1 MKIAIL
7 YDIKRSLLRPVVLF
21 MLILFAALGV
31 ATTYS
36 MYTFIANTYRPIEGI
51 AVYIRASS
59 GDNTSC
65 ILMGGIF
72 DRRGDLVDGGVT
84 LIANNTRVYSFES
97 ISTFVVDSPSICR
110 YNNVEAIEVSAQ
122 LIKFNISCATP
133 SLNIYPV
140 PLRSTSR
147 STTFYQTLAIANYTP
162 PISISLCGQADGYL
176 YIDSTLVVFKM
187 FINNLRSARARL
199 YVFSINIS
207 SMNTGL
213 EKPIVLNYTF
223 SAIAGSQNNKSQGS
237 IAIKDSIEKFDLMLD
252 LDKNFIQFY
261 HIKDS
266 KSGVANV
273 NYGYRIYV
281 ERSYIN
287 FITGSLGIGLYLSF
301 FPIAV
306 IYISNIL
313 VAKPRSNG
321 ALEFVLARP
330 ITRFDL
336 YLSRYLAGVIL
347 IAISSFI
354 LLTVI
359 AVFQPLVLRI

>member
-133 SLNIYPV
+133 SLNIY
-140 PLRSTSR
+140 
-147 STTFYQTLAIANYTP
+147 
-162 PISISLCGQADGYL
+162 
-176 YIDSTLVVFKM
+176 
-187 FINNLRSARARL
+187 
-199 YVFSINIS
+199 
-207 SMNTGL
+207 
-213 EKPIVLNYTF
+213 
-223 SAIAGSQNNKSQGS
+223 
-237 IAIKDSIEKFDLMLD
+237 
-252 LDKNFIQFY
+252 
-261 HIKDS
+261 
-266 KSGVANV
+266 
-273 NYGYRIYV
+273 
-281 ERSYIN
+281 
-287 FITGSLGIGLYLSF
+287 
-301 FPIAV
+301 
-306 IYISNIL
+306 
-313 VAKPRSNG
+313 
-321 ALEFVLARP
+321 
-330 ITRFDL
+330 
-336 YLSRYLAGVIL
+336 
-347 IAISSFI
+347 
-354 LLTVI
+354 
-359 AVFQPLVLRI
+359 